1 LRRAFTIGTDLIE
14 VRTGRAKAT
23 PEEKLEARAAEA
35 ARIFQCTPY
44 PAWSED
50 NEARSNITN
59 A

>member
-1 LRRAFTIGTDLIE
+1 